1 MALPFAPLGSSN
13 RNRGTAAPRMPFSP
27 PSSQNP
33 ASYKGAVAAGVRA
46 SFFADQVAV
55 EDATDKTAIQAASLA
70 QRQLE
75 SQQRTTERLA
85 KTQADEAKKAA
96 EAQQT
101 REIAKAEYQRST
113 LPSTMTPEQRRSA
126 EDKLAKKDRELRLRA
141 ASTLKEKLAG
151 TGVATQTS
159 GGFFG
164 ADPTEEAK
172 KAQQELE
179 RLSNP
184 DLITDEDVAAY
195 RKEKGGDFA
204 QADALRQRLA
214 DDAAAAEQRRTATQ
228 NLARA
233 KAIKA
238 GVPEEELGA
247 PPKPTAVG
255 PSDPWK
261 RVAVIG
267 ELDREG
273 QALQQRSTQIV
284 EQKASVSALD
294 TQLQE
299 AQADYQRGGTA
310 AELLAKRESLLA
322 LQRQR
327 EQKAAELQSVV
338 DEHNGSVSAYEAKIQ
353 AANESVAPKADTS
366 VEPSAPTVPVQAAK
380 SAAKANPDGSF
391 ETSQVDN
398 LTSLSQAGERVYW
411 SDPTSK
417 ATPETRTAKTKQAN
431 EAITVVQTLSEEL
444 TQGVQDAQQR
454 IVDEVRAGRLSPES
468 AQRAQDKAIAGYEA
482 AHSEQVATRGQFLY
496 DALRDFSEGQIDA
509 GTLNALYHA
518 AGSPSTG
525 VEAFQEMQA
534 QLAKDKEHVDALEKV
549 ILGEDGT
556 GKDDPTLN
564 GTALGLSA
572 QIAEGSTKYQQWLDS
587 GASP

>member
-195 RKEKGGDFA
+195 RKEKRGDFA
-204 QADALRQRLA
+204 EADALRQRLA

-482 AHSEQVATRGQFLY
+482 AQSEQVATRGQFLY

-509 GTLNALYHA
+509 GTL
-518 AGSPSTG
+518 PS
-525 VEAFQEMQA
+525 
-534 QLAKDKEHVDALEKV
+534 
-549 ILGEDGT
+549 
-556 GKDDPTLN
+556 LN
-564 GTALGLSA
+564 PNRVSSA
-572 QIAEGSTKYQQWLDS
+572 S
-587 GASP
+587 